1 MTEVAV
7 ERPETLLVEIK
18 KAREEYEEIIGVVDK
33 MKKAEVRNL
42 RGDKQEIKRDLKLKK
57 GKMYVLKDKELRL
70 EVIQLYY
77 DVPVTGCKDR

>member
-1 MTEVAV
+1 MIEVVV

-18 KAREEYEEIIGVVDK
+18 KSREKYEEMIGVVDE

-42 RGDKQEIKRDLKLKK
+42 RGDKQEIKRALKLKK
-57 GKMYVLKDKELRL
+57 EKMYVLKDKKLRL

-77 DVPVTGCKDR
+77 DVPVTGCKGR

>member
-1 MTEVAV
+1 MIEVVV

-18 KAREEYEEIIGVVDK
+18 KSREKYEEMIGVVDE

-42 RGDKQEIKRDLKLKK
+42 RGDKQKIKRDLVLKK

-77 DVPVTGCKDR
+77 DVPVTGCKGR